1 VVKIM
6 GVREIKAHLSEVLDE
21 VRDGQVVEITRNGRA
36 VARLIPVGQE
46 VGPEERKAVL
56 AAMDNMSE
64 ELGRLTPGPTDVTQ
78 TLSDMRR

>member
-1 VVKIM
+1 MKIM

-21 VRDGQVVEITRNGRA
+21 VRDGQVVEITKNGRA

-56 AAMDNMSE
+56 AAMDKMSE
-64 ELGRLTPGPTDVTQ
+64 ELGHLTPGPTDVTQ
-78 TLSDMRR
+78 SLSDMRR